1 MINFKNK
8 YIIYGLIIFVLGNI
22 GYFLFN
28 SIRENGEL
36 TERNK
41 NLTETVEVLDNQL
54 YETTLLLENKDSIIT
69 SIENKI
75 DILKNNNLSLR
86 TDLMKQEKITNTY
99 KKELKYVKK
108 KINTLSHADI
118 IDELK
123 RIFARH
129 NKEIK

>member
-1 MINFKNK
+1 MVNFKNK

-41 NLTETVEVLDNQL
+41 NLTEAVKELDNRL
-54 YETTLLLENKDSIIT
+54 YETTLLLDNKDSIIT
-69 SIENKI
+69 SNENKI
-75 DILKNNNLSLR
+75 NILKNNNLSLR

>member
-1 MINFKNK
+1 MVNFKNK

-41 NLTETVEVLDNQL
+41 NLTEAVEELDNQL
-54 YETTLLLENKDSIIT
+54 YETTLLLDNKDSIIT

-86 TDLMKQEKITNTY
+86 TDLMRQEKITNTY